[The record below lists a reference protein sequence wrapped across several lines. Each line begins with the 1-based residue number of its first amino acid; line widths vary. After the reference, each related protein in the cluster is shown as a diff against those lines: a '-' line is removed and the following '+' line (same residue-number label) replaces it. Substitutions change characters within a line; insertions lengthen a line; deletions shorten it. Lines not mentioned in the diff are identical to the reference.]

1 MQSGQCIVTQ
11 KHVDSV
17 LGETFR
23 IRIWQLFGSGSGNY
37 FDPDLA
43 TIRIRIWQLF
53 GSRSGNDSDPATIP
67 IRQLF
72 GSRSGNDSDP
82 HLYLRY
88 ICV

>member
-11 KHVDSV
+11 KDVDSV
-17 LGETFR
+17 LGKTFS

-37 FDPDLA
+37 SDPDLA
-43 TIRIRIWQLF
+43 TIR
-53 GSRSGNDSDPATIP
+53 

-82 HLYLRY
+82 HLLYTY
-88 ICV
+88 DIPVSAFNAHEVIQVFIS